1 MPAAR
6 GGRVIAAPPRRRHC
20 HRHCRPRRLRRA
32 HARLVLTTRPRGTGH
47 CLRPM
52 RRAAASVAP
61 SRLGWGRQCTC
72 GRPSRARLSLASP
85 GPRDRASRMAWRL
98 PDAVRAHH
106 RGHMISDRR
115 APSRR
120 TRPLLRGFV
129 GTPSRV
135 SFDARHDAPPPPPP
149 PPPPPLPCRPPP
161 RPGGSPRQSRR
172 STRNGRPPRMRPFA
186 AASPRM
192 RVTCAAPHRRAEPPR
207 PRRPPARRLA
217 FAARRFY
224 LESVRAVR
232 RTSNHSSSTPSSN
245 PFASSFRM
253 PCRLRI

>member
-149 PPPPPLPCRPPP
+149 PPPLPCRPPP

>member
-6 GGRVIAAPPRRRHC
+6 GGRVIAVPPVAAIAGHAAFA
-20 HRHCRPRRLRRA
+20 A

-52 RRAAASVAP
+52 RRTAASVAP
-61 SRLGWGRQCTC
+61 SRLGWRRQCTC

-85 GPRDRASRMAWRL
+85 GPRDRAPRMAWRL
-98 PDAVRAHH
+98 PDAARAHH

-115 APSRR
+115 APSPR

-135 SFDARHDAPPPPPP
+135 SFDARHDAPPAP

>member
-6 GGRVIAAPPRRRHC
+6 GGRVIAVPPSPPLPPPLPATPPSP
-20 HRHCRPRRLRRA
+20 RPCA
-32 HARLVLTTRPRGTGH
+32 ARLDDAPARHWALPATDAPRGGVG
-47 CLRPM
+47 R
-52 RRAAASVAP
+52 P
-61 SRLGWGRQCTC
+61 SRLGWRRQCTC

-149 PPPPPLPCRPPP
+149 PLPCRPPA

>member
-52 RRAAASVAP
+52 RRTAASVAP
-61 SRLGWGRQCTC
+61 SRLGWRRQCTC

-135 SFDARHDAPPPPPP
+135 SFDARHDAPPA
-149 PPPPPLPCRPPP
+149 LPCRPPT

-207 PRRPPARRLA
+207 PRRPPACRLA

>member
-1 MPAAR
+1 
-6 GGRVIAAPPRRRHC
+6 
-20 HRHCRPRRLRRA
+20 
-32 HARLVLTTRPRGTGH
+32 
-47 CLRPM
+47 M

-61 SRLGWGRQCTC
+61 SRLGWRRQCTC

-98 PDAVRAHH
+98 PDAARAHH

-115 APSRR
+115 APSPR
-120 TRPLLRGFV
+120 TRPLPRGFV

-135 SFDARHDAPPPPPP
+135 SFDARHDAPPA
-149 PPPPPLPCRPPP
+149 LPCRPPT
-161 RPGGSPRQSRR
+161 RPGGSPRQSRPT
-172 STRNGRPPRMRPFA
+172 TRNGRPPRMRPFA

-224 LESVRAVR
+224 LKASAPYAGHRIIRHRRRLLIRSHQVFACPAVYAFSFAAYPQPAVR
-232 RTSNHSSSTPSSN
+232 NVAQRSFAWSTLCNVP
-245 PFASSFRM
+245 R
-253 PCRLRI
+253 

>member
-1 MPAAR
+1 M
-6 GGRVIAAPPRRRHC
+6 
-20 HRHCRPRRLRRA
+20 
-32 HARLVLTTRPRGTGH
+32 TTRPRGTGH

-61 SRLGWGRQCTC
+61 SRLGWRRQCTC

-98 PDAVRAHH
+98 PDAARAHH

-149 PPPPPLPCRPPP
+149 
-161 RPGGSPRQSRR
+161 
-172 STRNGRPPRMRPFA
+172 
-186 AASPRM
+186 
-192 RVTCAAPHRRAEPPR
+192 
-207 PRRPPARRLA
+207 
-217 FAARRFY
+217 
-224 LESVRAVR
+224 
-232 RTSNHSSSTPSSN
+232 
-245 PFASSFRM
+245 
-253 PCRLRI
+253 

>member
-6 GGRVIAAPPRRRHC
+6 GGRVIAVPPRRRHC

-149 PPPPPLPCRPPP
+149 PPPLPCRPPP